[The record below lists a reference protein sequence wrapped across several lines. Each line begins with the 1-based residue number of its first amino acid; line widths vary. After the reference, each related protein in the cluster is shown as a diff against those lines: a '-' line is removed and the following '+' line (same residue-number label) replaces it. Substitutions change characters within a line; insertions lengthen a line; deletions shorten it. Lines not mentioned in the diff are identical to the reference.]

1 MAQTRID
8 TLALRSALQLS
19 PFIFEGKIGEI
30 CEYKDPNTGIIY
42 SNNIVHITKT
52 IKGGLQCG
60 TVSVITEGGSYQDQI
75 LKVSH
80 TTEFKE
86 GFSGIFVCKLSN
98 SFSPT
103 GCASVSNANPM
114 ELIFSEHATI
124 EYFNDLINE
133 LAVGYNSKFNDIQD
147 LYNFIE
153 REAGF
158 PILNCDPNFNPTTWK
173 NNNYQQVPS
182 GATTIPVAEPE
193 AVVLNTLVAGGQ
205 LSYVIRSV
213 TITGNDPKYLEF
225 DVRVSANDDSTFL
238 DKATFRFKHDAA
250 SFGTFPDVVATLD
263 NTFPMTNYTISKT
276 RINDS
281 IYEISVSAFLNTN
294 NRTKI
299 QTTLQTL
306 VHLKIFFYDCSV
318 PYRIRLDSFSNALN
332 GSAFTLSANA
342 LSATRNFYTSIVMR
356 DARTGVNCIP
366 EISSIKSVNT
376 GQNIVAGGT
385 KENVVIKGTH
395 FGAYASTSAVA
406 MKNADNGGRTYL
418 FLNRYDIIGWNDT
431 TITLTVPS
439 IVDSVKLDTATG
451 IYEAATLDQD
461 LY

>member
-1 MAQTRID
+1 MSYTHAQNYFLSAFYLLILSIFASFPTFVMAQTRID

-193 AVVLNTLVAGGQ
+193 AVVLNTLAAGGQ

-263 NTFPMTNYTISKT
+263 NTFPH
-276 RINDS
+276 D
-281 IYEISVSAFLNTN
+281 
-294 NRTKI
+294 
-299 QTTLQTL
+299 
-306 VHLKIFFYDCSV
+306 
-318 PYRIRLDSFSNALN
+318 
-332 GSAFTLSANA
+332 
-342 LSATRNFYTSIVMR
+342 
-356 DARTGVNCIP
+356 
-366 EISSIKSVNT
+366 
-376 GQNIVAGGT
+376 
-385 KENVVIKGTH
+385 
-395 FGAYASTSAVA
+395 
-406 MKNADNGGRTYL
+406 
-418 FLNRYDIIGWNDT
+418 
-431 TITLTVPS
+431 
-439 IVDSVKLDTATG
+439 KLHD
-451 IYEAATLDQD
+451 
-461 LY
+461 